1 MAKKKEEAVET
12 VVGAVVGAVVGTI
25 AGTAEPIKAE
35 IISIT
40 TKPDHEEIL
49 IWVNSGTYKVGQII
63 TIV

>member
-1 MAKKKEEAVET
+1 MAKKKEEAVEGGT
-12 VVGAVVGAVVGTI
+12 VVEAV
-25 AGTAEPIKAE
+25 AGTVEPIKAE
-35 IISIT
+35 VISIT